1 MKKKYLNI
9 KTSKLEKLIFKKSN
23 EFLDAASSKILA
35 KLIVRAEKMKILT
48 HGIHYFVH
56 SVHPLLKQKKIFFK
70 NKVIK
75 NYVYTEAL
83 SDGAVGIINTFKCLS
98 KASEIA
104 KKSGFAMFVAKNPGK
119 VGALRVY
126 CPEIIKKNQLIVLL
140 KNTAPTQG
148 TKKTKKAV
156 IGTNPL
162 AIGIPGSKFIY
173 DSSTSTVATN
183 SIRLK
188 NKYNENFD
196 INVGFSKN
204 LNLTK
209 KSKILLNKG
218 SYLNTFAENNF
229 WFKSFYLGIAIE
241 LIGALCGG
249 NTSYRVGES
258 KGSRLYSQEGML
270 GIIIDKSVFPSYK
283 KYKSEMKLL
292 INELKKMNLRIPGK
306 LINKKNIR
314 VFKEDLEKIL
324 T

>member
-1 MKKKYLNI
+1 MKKKYINI
-9 KTSKLEKLIFKKSN
+9 PSLKLEKIIFKKSKK
-23 EFLDAASSKILA
+23 FLDIDSSKILA

-56 SVHPLLKQKKIFFK
+56 SVEPLLKQKKFFFK
-70 NKVIK
+70 NKIIK
-75 NYVYTEAL
+75 NNIYTESL
-83 SDGAVGIINTFKCLS
+83 SNGAVGIINTYKCLK
-98 KASEIA
+98 KASDIA
-104 KKSGFAMFVAKNPGK
+104 KKKGYSMFIAKNPGK

-126 CPEIIKKNQLIVLL
+126 CPEIIKKDQLIILL

-188 NKYNENFD
+188 NKYNENFNF
-196 INVGFSKN
+196 NVGFNKN
-204 LNLTK
+204 LNSTK
-209 KSKILLNKG
+209 KTNILLKRG
-218 SYLNTFAENNF
+218 SYLNTFANENF
-229 WFKSFYLGIAIE
+229 WFKSFYLGVVIE

-270 GIIIDKSVFPSYK
+270 GIIIDKSVFPSYQ
-283 KYKSEMKLL
+283 KYKKQMKFL
-292 INELKKMNLRIPGK
+292 IKELKEMNLRIPGRF
-306 LINKKNIR
+306 IEKKNIT

-324 T
+324 K

>member
-9 KTSKLEKLIFKKSN
+9 STSKLEKIIFRKSKK
-23 EFLDAASSKILA
+23 FLNHESSKTLA

-56 SVHPLLKQKKIFFK
+56 SVQPLLKQKKIHFK
-70 NKVIK
+70 NKIIK
-75 NYVYTEAL
+75 NYIYSEAL
-83 SDGAVGIINTFKCLS
+83 SDGAVGIMNAFKCLT

-104 KKSGFAMFVAKNPGK
+104 KKKGFSMFIAKNPGK

-126 CPEIIKKNQLIVLL
+126 CPEIIKKNQLIILL

-148 TKKTKKAV
+148 VKETKKAI

-188 NKYNENFD
+188 NKYNENFSF
-196 INVGFSKN
+196 NVGFDEN
-204 LNLTK
+204 LSPTK
-209 KSKILLNKG
+209 KTKILLKKK
-218 SYLNTFAENNF
+218 SFLNTFANENF
-229 WFKSFYLGIAIE
+229 WFKSFYLGVAIE
-241 LIGALCGG
+241 LMGALCGG

-258 KGSRLYSQEGML
+258 KGTRLYSQEGMI
-270 GIIIDKSVFPSYK
+270 GIIIDKSVFPSYN
-283 KYKSEMKLL
+283 KYKKQMKML
-292 INELKKMNLRIPGK
+292 IQELEQMKLRIPGN
-306 LINKKNIR
+306 LLENKKVR
-314 VFKEDLEKIL
+314 VFKEDLDKIIN
-324 T
+324 

>member
-9 KTSKLEKLIFKKSN
+9 STSKLEKIIFKKSK
-23 EFLDAASSKILA
+23 EFLNTESSKILA

-56 SVHPLLKQKKIFFK
+56 SVHPLLKEKKIYFK

-83 SDGAVGIINTFKCLS
+83 SNGAVGIINTFKCLN

-104 KKSGFAMFVAKNPGK
+104 KKKGFSMFVAKNPGK

-126 CPEIIKKNQLIVLL
+126 CPEIIKKDQLIVLL

-183 SIRLK
+183 AIRLK
-188 NKYNENFD
+188 NKYNENFAF
-196 INVGFSKN
+196 NVGFSKN
-204 LNLTK
+204 LSLSK
-209 KSKILLNKG
+209 KSKILLSKG
-218 SYLNTFAENNF
+218 SYLNTFAEDNF
-229 WFKSFYLGIAIE
+229 WFKSFYLGVAIE

-270 GIIIDKSVFPSYK
+270 GIIIDKRVFPSYR

-306 LINKKNIR
+306 LIDTKNIR

>member
-1 MKKKYLNI
+1 MKKKYLKI
-9 KTSKLEKLIFKKSN
+9 STSKLEKAIFKKSN
-23 EFLDAASSKILA
+23 EFIDIHSSKIIA

-56 SVHPLLKQKKIFFK
+56 SIQPLLKQKKIYFK
-70 NKVIK
+70 SKVIK
-75 NYVYTEAL
+75 NFIYTEPL
-83 SDGAVGIINTFKCLS
+83 TSGAVGIINTFKSLN

-104 KKSGFAMFVAKNPGK
+104 KKKGFAMFIAKNPGK

-126 CPEIIKKNQLIVLL
+126 CPEIIKKNQLIILL

-148 TKKTKKAV
+148 TKKTKKAI

-162 AIGIPGSKFIY
+162 AIGIPGTKFIY

-183 SIRLK
+183 AIRLK
-188 NKYNENFD
+188 NKYNENFSYG
-196 INVGFSKN
+196 VGFNEN

-209 KSKILLNKG
+209 KSKDLLKKG
-218 SYLNTFAENNF
+218 SYLNTFANENF
-229 WFKSFYLGIAIE
+229 WFKSFYLGVAIE

-270 GIIIDKSVFPSYK
+270 GIVIDKSVFPSYQ
-283 KYKSEMKLL
+283 KYKKEMKLL
-292 INELKKMNLRIPGK
+292 MHELKKMNLRIPGR
-306 LINKKNIR
+306 LIEKKNIT
-314 VFKEDLEKIL
+314 VFKEDLEKIIN
-324 T
+324 

>member
-9 KTSKLEKLIFKKSN
+9 STSKLEKIIFKKSK
-23 EFLDAASSKILA
+23 EFLDDASSKILA
-35 KLIVRAEKMKILT
+35 KLIVRAERMKILT

-56 SVHPLLKQKKIFFK
+56 SVKPLLNQKKFFFK
-70 NKVIK
+70 NKIIK
-75 NYVYTEAL
+75 NFIYTESL
-83 SDGAVGIINTFKCLS
+83 SDGAVGIINTFKCLK

-104 KKSGFAMFVAKNPGK
+104 KKKGFSMLIAKNPGK

-126 CPEIIKKNQLIVLL
+126 CPEIIKKDQLIILL

-196 INVGFSKN
+196 FGVGFNKN
-204 LNLTK
+204 LDLTK
-209 KSKILLNKG
+209 KSKTLLKKG
-218 SYLNTFAENNF
+218 SYLNTFANENF
-229 WFKSFYLGIAIE
+229 WFKSFYLGVAIE

-249 NTSYRVGES
+249 NTSHRVGES

-270 GIIIDKSVFPSYK
+270 GIIIDKSVFPSFR
-283 KYKSEMKLL
+283 KYKNEMKLL
-292 INELKKMNLRIPGK
+292 VQELKKMNLRIPGK
-306 LINKKNIR
+306 IIEKKNIT
-314 VFKEDLEKIL
+314 VFKSDLEKIL
-324 T
+324 S

>member
-1 MKKKYLNI
+1 MKKNYTNI
-9 KTSKLEKLIFKKSN
+9 SLSKLEKIIFNKSK
-23 EFLDAASSKILA
+23 EFLNSESSKILA
-35 KLIVRAEKMKILT
+35 KLIIRAEKMKILT

-56 SVHPLLKQKKIFFK
+56 SVQPLLKQKKFYFK
-70 NKVIK
+70 NKIIK
-75 NYVYTEAL
+75 NCIYTESL
-83 SDGAVGIINTFKCLS
+83 SNGAVGIMNTFKCLN

-104 KKSGFAMFVAKNPGK
+104 KKKGFSMFIAKNPGK

-126 CPEIIKKNQLIVLL
+126 CPEIIKKDQLIILL

-148 TKKTKKAV
+148 IKKTKKAV

-188 NKYNENFD
+188 DKYNENFD
-196 INVGFSKN
+196 FNVGFNEK
-204 LNLTK
+204 LNQTK
-209 KSKILLNKG
+209 ISKILLKKG
-218 SYLNTFAENNF
+218 SYLNTFANENF
-229 WFKSFYLGIAIE
+229 WFKSFYLGVVIE

-270 GIIIDKSVFPSYK
+270 GIIIDKSVFPSYQ
-283 KYKSEMKLL
+283 KYKKEMKQLML
-292 INELKKMNLRIPGK
+292 ELKKFGLRIPGK
-306 LINKKNIR
+306 LTNKKNIM
-314 VFKEDLEKIL
+314 VFKEDLEKISS
-324 T
+324 